1 MRKTMRYPALS
12 SLALVIVTLLGG
24 CAAPVAVHVASFA
37 ADGVA
42 YVTTGKGTADH
53 ALSALVGENCRLSN
67 SFKGRDICAPKV
79 LPGDADS
86 PVAAAF
92 APLPGASAFAPLPG
106 ASAFAPLAGDADV
119 AAVSV
124 RDGIRLATVESAGM
138 NTVEVTGAP
147 SGSRITGRVDDE
159 GTLHV
164 GLVTADG
171 AAPRVL
177 FTVAGYARSPG
188 RFTGVL
194 MGAAF
199 FAPDSFLR

>member
-92 APLPGASAFAPLPG
+92 APLPGASAFAPL
-106 ASAFAPLAGDADV
+106 AGDADV

-147 SGSRITGRVDDE
+147 SGSRITGRVDGK

-164 GLVTADG
+164 DLVTAAG
-171 AAPRVL
+171 EAPRGL